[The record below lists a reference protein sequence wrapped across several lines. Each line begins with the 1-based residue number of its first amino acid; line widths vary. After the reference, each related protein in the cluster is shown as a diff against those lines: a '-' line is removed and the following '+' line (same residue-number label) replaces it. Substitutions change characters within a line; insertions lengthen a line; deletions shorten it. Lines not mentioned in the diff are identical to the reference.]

1 MATKLTDEQ
10 IKNYSD
16 PYDLDIPFENP
27 DGDDY
32 SAIFLSSRYCNNEFW
47 YEFVKLKGWDIKN
60 IYELSYEDL
69 VKKMKKAAKDG
80 EASAVDILLYDYLAS
95 GKAWD
100 DKNG

>member
-1 MATKLTDEQ
+1 MAAKLTDEQ

-32 SAIFLSSRYCNNEFW
+32 SAIFYSRYCNNEFW

-69 VKKMKKAAKDG
+69 VKMKKQQKM
-80 EASAVDILLYDYLAS
+80 
-95 GKAWD
+95 GKLQL
-100 DKNG
+100 

>member
-16 PYDLDIPFENP
+16 PYGLDIPFENP

-47 YEFVKLKGWDIKN
+47 SEFVKLKGWDIEGN
-60 IYELSYEDL
+60 YELDYDEL
-69 VKKMKKAAKDG
+69 CAKMEKAAKDG
-80 EASAVDILLYDYLAS
+80 EASDIDILLYDYLAS